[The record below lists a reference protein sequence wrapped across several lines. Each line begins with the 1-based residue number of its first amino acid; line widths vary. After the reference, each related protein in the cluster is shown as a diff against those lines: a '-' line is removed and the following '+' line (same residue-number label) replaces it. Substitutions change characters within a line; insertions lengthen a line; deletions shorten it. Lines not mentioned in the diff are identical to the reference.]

1 MMAFVLVVSRDR
13 DGLLLVVGEEQET
26 AAAAAAAARVVVL
39 SLVAGL
45 GHSRAGWPETS
56 AFIPIYQS
64 SGRRNLAT

>member
-1 MMAFVLVVSRDR
+1 MMAFGLVVSRDR
-13 DGLLLVVGEEQET
+13 DGLLLVVREEQET
-26 AAAAAAAARVVVL
+26 AAAAAARVVVL

-56 AFIPIYQS
+56 AFILIYQS

>member
-26 AAAAAAAARVVVL
+26 AAAAAARVVVL
-39 SLVAGL
+39 GLVAGL
-45 GHSRAGWPETS
+45 GHSRAGWPEMS

-64 SGRRNLAT
+64 SGRRNLST